1 MSYILDALKKSEQ
14 ERLSKEAQQPDASER
29 SSAESSSAKRSPV
42 DGASTID
49 NNIDDGRSG
58 AHSNWLYLLLIVLML
73 GAAIIAFNSLYTSAE
88 DYTREEDYT
97 RVEDKEP
104 VVINPQPI
112 EINRIEPIAA
122 VIDTVIAI
130 EDAKVAVSSLV
141 PSLSITSHIFSTQA
155 QRRSIVVNGQR
166 LIEGD
171 YVAAGIR
178 VHEIT
183 SKGMVINVNGDLL
196 AISRSRGWKS

>member
-14 ERLSKEAQQPDASER
+14 ERLSKEAQQPGASER

-73 GAAIIAFNSLYTSAE
+73 GAAIIAFNGLYTSA
-88 DYTREEDYT
+88 EDYT

-130 EDAKVAVSSLV
+130 EDAEVAVSSLV